1 MYKHYTTTNK
11 YSEKHQDNFVD
22 VFCDFTKKW
31 AKFSQ
36 QRRIGVFK
44 NKKNIHMIEQY
55 SLIVT

>member
-31 AKFSQ
+31 AKSSQ
-36 QRRIGVFK
+36 QRRIGDFK
-44 NKKNIHMIEQY
+44 NIDMIEQY
-55 SLIVT
+55 PLIVIY